1 MEHSKG
7 LTWEWSGL
15 VTGDCTG
22 EGGGV
27 GGKGVELV
35 LVQRVLMLL
44 HNNKIRAMMTFVT
57 GDGSLFL
64 LSPLGG

>member
-15 VTGDCTG
+15 VTGDCNG

-27 GGKGVELV
+27 GGKGVVELV
-35 LVQRVLMLL
+35 LVQHVLMLL
-44 HNNKIRAMMTFVT
+44 LIIIVLTITK
-57 GDGSLFL
+57 
-64 LSPLGG
+64 

>member
-1 MEHSKG
+1 MVKHSKG

-44 HNNKIRAMMTFVT
+44 LKIIVLTNRV
-57 GDGSLFL
+57 
-64 LSPLGG
+64 